1 MNESFRLVLRNMQVD
16 LMRKI
21 SKYMLNRDPEKTKD
35 MLTVGKLKAI
45 LQNWSDDSPV
55 TVSVDNKSAPRDIKR
70 TGTLITKRH
79 KNPDIITGG
88 VGLFLWRDDDYK

>member
-1 MNESFRLVLRNMQVD
+1 MSKM
-16 LMRKI
+16 

-35 MLTVGKLKAI
+35 MLTVGELKAI

-79 KNPDIITGG
+79 KTQILLLVVLVCFCGEMKIINKNNYFFENKI
-88 VGLFLWRDDDYK
+88 LDFN

>member
-1 MNESFRLVLRNMQVD
+1 
-16 LMRKI
+16 
-21 SKYMLNRDPEKTKD
+21 MLNRDPEKTKD
-35 MLTVGKLKAI
+35 MLTVGELKAI

-79 KNPDIITGG
+79 KKPRYYYWWCRF
-88 VGLFLWRDDDYK
+88 VFVER